1 MTIIKQMFKY
11 LFFII
16 TIYLT
21 PLNVLAKSLIFD
33 GLSKFSTNDIQSIT
47 SVDVYSNSLNINDV
61 NKVLKELSVS
71 ELIYE
76 VSFKEKDDLFLFLV
90 TESDTIEDIY
100 IVNNIWIK
108 DDLIIQNL
116 RSKNNSFL
124 TKNKIQDD
132 IKIIKNIYK
141 SKGFQDISIISKV
154 EKFSQD
160 RVNLI
165 YEIEENKQ
173 QKINSIKFVGNN
185 FFSANYLNSLINT
198 QSIKFYNFFKS
209 GSNLNYY
216 SFEFDKNKIIS
227 SYKDEGYDN
236 VKVSYM
242 IERSSFNNN
251 ILYFYIDEGE
261 RFKIENIDFNF
272 NENNNIAKFLNNKT
286 SEFVKKIKK
295 NNYYYSKSLIDEYL
309 DLYNSILV
317 SNNIFN
323 KIIEPVFTEY
333 DKKLNL
339 SFVIKDKE
347 PIVVNKVNIIGNSI
361 TKNKT
366 IRSKL
371 SIEPGQYLNDFLFE
385 KSINNLKRYPYIK
398 DVETFTSIDNQ
409 LADITIDIDEE
420 VKTGNILLAGTFNA
434 DTGAGITFGIEDKN
448 IFGSGNSINSDFSVN
463 SEDLKFSLNFKQYPI
478 LNPDLTNT
486 YTIFNRDNDYTNSF
500 GYKASTRGLGYS
512 INFKQNSKLSYGA
525 GISYQAFK
533 GHSAINNTSSSVID
547 NIGNFE
553 NYETNFSI
561 NYDTTN
567 DFFNPTNGHLNR
579 INFIYS
585 PKDISDNSFYKI
597 SITNNN
603 YFKFSK
609 SKNYTFFNNKYG
621 YAKSLNSKL
630 KTIDA
635 FGLGGLNFKGFD
647 YKGIGPYDGNVY
659 LGGNEYFTS
668 TLGYG
673 SSFIF
678 DEKDNINIKFFL
690 TTGSIWNSDY
700 TSSSDINIRASIGTS
715 IDFITPIG
723 PLSFSYA
730 QPIEKQNTD
739 KTRTF
744 NFSIGTSF

>member
-1 MTIIKQMFKY
+1 MNITIQMFKY

-16 TIYLT
+16 IIYLT
-21 PLNVLAKSLIFD
+21 PLNLLSKSLNFE
-33 GLSKFSTNDIQSIT
+33 GLSKFNMNDIQSIT
-47 SVDVYSNSLNINDV
+47 SVDVYSNYLNINDV
-61 NKVLKELSVS
+61 NKILKELSIS

-90 TESDTIEDIY
+90 TESDIIEDIY
-100 IVNNIWIK
+100 ITNNTWIK
-108 DDLIIQNL
+108 DDLILQNL

-132 IKIIKNIYK
+132 IKTIKNIYK

-154 EKFSQD
+154 EKFSQN
-160 RVNLI
+160 RINLI

-185 FFSANYLNSLINT
+185 FFSANYLNSIINS

-227 SYKDEGYDN
+227 SYKNEGYDN
-236 VKVSYM
+236 IKVSYM

-261 RFKIENIDFNF
+261 RIKIDNIEFSF
-272 NENNNIAKFLNNKT
+272 NENKITSFLANET
-286 SEFVKKIKK
+286 SEFNKKIKK

-317 SNNIFN
+317 SNNIHN
-323 KIIEPVFTEY
+323 IIIEATFTDD

-339 SFVIKDKE
+339 SFIAKEKD
-347 PIVVNKVNIIGNSI
+347 PIVVNKINITGNSI
-361 TKNKT
+361 TKDKT

-371 SIEPGQYLNDFLFE
+371 SIEPGQYLNNFLFE
-385 KSINNLKRYPYIK
+385 KSVNNLKRYPYIK
-398 DVETFTSIDNQ
+398 NVETLMNINNQ
-409 LADITIDIDEE
+409 LADITIDVDEE
-420 VKTGNILLAGTFNA
+420 LKTGNILLAGTFNA
-434 DTGAGITFGIEDKN
+434 DTGAGVTFGIEDKN
-448 IFGSGNSINSDFSVN
+448 IYGSGNSINADFMVN
-463 SEDLKFSLNFKQYPI
+463 SEDLKFSLNFKQYPV

-486 YTIFNRDNDYTNSF
+486 YTIFNQDNDYTNSF
-500 GYKASTRGLGYS
+500 GYKASTRGFGYS
-512 INFKQNSKLSYGA
+512 INFKQNDKLSYGA

-533 GHSAINNTSSSVID
+533 GHSAINSTSSSIND

-553 NYETNFSI
+553 NYQTNLSI
-561 NYDTTN
+561 RYDTTN
-567 DFFNPTNGHLNR
+567 NYFYPTNGHLNK
-579 INFIYS
+579 INIILS

-597 SITNNN
+597 SVTNNN

-609 SKNYTFFNNKYG
+609 SSNYTFFNNQYG

-678 DEKDNINIKFFL
+678 DDKDNINIKFFL

-700 TSSSDINIRASIGTS
+700 TSSSDIDIRASIGTS
-715 IDFITPIG
+715 LDFITPIG
-723 PLSFSYA
+723 PLSFSFA
-730 QPIEKQNTD
+730 QPLEKQNTD
-739 KTRTF
+739 KTRSF
-744 NFSIGTSF
+744 NFTLGTSF

>member
-1 MTIIKQMFKY
+1 MNITIQMFRY
-11 LFFII
+11 LFLII
-16 TIYLT
+16 AIYLN
-21 PLNVLAKSLIFD
+21 PLSLSAKSLNFE
-33 GLSKFSTNDIQSIT
+33 GLSKFSMNDIQSIT
-47 SVDVYSNSLNINDV
+47 SVDIYSNYLNINDV
-61 NKVLKELSVS
+61 NKILKELSIS

-76 VSFKEKDDLFLFLV
+76 VSYEDKADLFLFYIE
-90 TESDTIEDIY
+90 ESDTIEDIY
-100 IVNNIWIK
+100 IINNTWIK

-124 TKNKIQDD
+124 TKNNIQDD
-132 IKIIKNIYK
+132 IKTIKNIYK

-173 QKINSIKFVGNN
+173 QKINSIKFVGNK
-185 FFSANYLNSLINT
+185 FFSANYLNSIINS

-227 SYKDEGYDN
+227 FYKNEGYEN
-236 VKVSYM
+236 VKVSYI

-251 ILYFYIDEGE
+251 ILHFYIEEGE
-261 RFKIENIDFNF
+261 RIKIENIDFSF
-272 NENNNIAKFLNNKT
+272 TENKIT
-286 SEFVKKIKK
+286 SLLDDETSGFIKKLKK
-295 NNYYYSKSLIDEYL
+295 NNYYYSKALIDEYL
-309 DLYNSILV
+309 DLFNSILV
-317 SNNIFN
+317 SNNIHN
-323 KIIEPVFTEY
+323 IVIEANFIEY
-333 DKKLNL
+333 EKKLNL
-339 SFVIKDKE
+339 SFEAKEKD
-347 PIVVNKVNIIGNSI
+347 PIVVNKINIIGNSI

-371 SIEPGQYLNDFLFE
+371 SIEPGQYLNNFLFE
-385 KSINNLKRYPYIK
+385 KSINNIKRYPYIK
-398 DVETFTSIDNQ
+398 DVETSTKINNQ

-434 DTGAGITFGIEDKN
+434 DTGAGVTFGIEDKN
-448 IFGSGNSINSDFSVN
+448 IYGSGNSINADFMVN

-486 YTIFNRDNDYTNSF
+486 YTIFNQDNDYTNSF

-512 INFKQNSKLSYGA
+512 INFKQNDKLSYGA
-525 GISYQAFK
+525 GISYQVFK
-533 GHSAINNTSSSVID
+533 GHSAINTSTTSIND

-553 NYETNFSI
+553 NYQTNFSI

-567 DFFNPTNGHLNR
+567 NYFYPTDGHLNR
-579 INFIYS
+579 VNFILS

-609 SKNYTFFNNKYG
+609 SENYTFFNNKYG

-700 TSSSDINIRASIGTS
+700 TSSSDIDIRASIGTS
-715 IDFITPIG
+715 LDFITPIG
-723 PLSFSYA
+723 PLSFSFA
-730 QPIEKQNTD
+730 QPFEKQNTD
-739 KTRTF
+739 KTRSF
-744 NFSIGTSF
+744 NFTLGTSF

>member
-1 MTIIKQMFKY
+1 MFKY
-11 LFFII
+11 LFFFI
-16 TIYLT
+16 TISLT
-21 PLNVLAKSLIFD
+21 SLNLSAKSLNFE
-33 GLSKFSTNDIQSIT
+33 GLSKFSMNDIQSIT
-47 SVDVYSNSLNINDV
+47 SVDVYSNILNINDV
-61 NKVLKELSVS
+61 NKVLKELSIS

-90 TESDTIEDIY
+90 TESDIIEEIY
-100 IVNNIWIK
+100 ITNNTWIK
-108 DDLIIQNL
+108 DDLILQNL

-132 IKIIKNIYK
+132 IKTIKNVYK

-154 EKFSQD
+154 ERFSQD

-165 YEIEENKQ
+165 YEIQENKQ
-173 QKINSIKFVGNN
+173 QKINSIKFIGNN
-185 FFSANYLNSLINT
+185 FFSANYLNSIINS

-227 SYKDEGYDN
+227 SYKNEGYEN

-251 ILYFYIDEGE
+251 ILYFYINEGK
-261 RFKIENIDFNF
+261 RIKIENIDFSF
-272 NENNNIAKFLNNKT
+272 NENKISSFLDNKT
-286 SEFVKKIKK
+286 SEFIKKVKK

-317 SNNIFN
+317 SNNIHN
-323 KIIEPVFTEY
+323 IIIEAIFT
-333 DKKLNL
+333 DNDDKLNL
-339 SFVIKDKE
+339 SFVAQEKD
-347 PIVVNKVNIIGNSI
+347 PIVVNKINITGNSI

-371 SIEPGQYLNDFLFE
+371 SIEPGQYLNNFLFE
-385 KSINNLKRYPYIK
+385 NSVNNLKRYPYIK
-398 DVETFTSIDNQ
+398 DVETFTNIDNQ

-434 DTGAGITFGIEDKN
+434 DTGAGVTFGIEDKN
-448 IFGSGNSINSDFSVN
+448 IYGSGNSINSDFLVN

-486 YTIFNRDNDYTNSF
+486 YTIFNQDNDYTNSF

-512 INFKQNSKLSYGA
+512 INFRQNDKLSYGA
-525 GISYQAFK
+525 GISFQAFK
-533 GHSAINNTSSSVID
+533 GHSAINSNTSSIND

-553 NYETNFSI
+553 NYQTKLSI

-567 DFFNPTNGHLNR
+567 NYFYPTDGHLNR
-579 INFIYS
+579 VNFVLS

-609 SKNYTFFNNKYG
+609 SENYTFFNNKYG

-700 TSSSDINIRASIGTS
+700 TSSSDIDIRASIGTS
-715 IDFITPIG
+715 LDFITPIG
-723 PLSFSYA
+723 PLSFSFA
-730 QPIEKQNTD
+730 QPFEKQNTD
-739 KTRTF
+739 KTRSF
-744 NFSIGTSF
+744 NFTLGTSF

>member
-1 MTIIKQMFKY
+1 MFKY
-11 LFFII
+11 LFLII

-21 PLNVLAKSLIFD
+21 PFNLSSKSLNFE
-33 GLSKFSTNDIQSIT
+33 GLSKFSMNDIQSIT
-47 SVDVYSNSLNINDV
+47 SVDVYSNYLNINDV
-61 NKVLKELSVS
+61 NRILKELSIS

-90 TESDTIEDIY
+90 TESDTIENIY
-100 IVNNIWIK
+100 IINNTWIK
-108 DDLIIQNL
+108 DDLINQNL

-124 TKNKIQDD
+124 TKNKIQED
-132 IKIIKNIYK
+132 IKTIKNLYK

-154 EKFSQD
+154 ERFSQD

-165 YEIEENKQ
+165 YEIQENKQ
-173 QKINSIKFVGNN
+173 QKINSIKFIGNN
-185 FFSANYLNSLINT
+185 FFSANYLNSIINS

-227 SYKDEGYDN
+227 SYKNEGYEN

-251 ILYFYIDEGE
+251 ILYFYINEGE
-261 RFKIENIDFNF
+261 RIKIENIDFRF
-272 NENNNIAKFLNNKT
+272 NEIKASSFLDNKT
-286 SEFVKKIKK
+286 SEFIKKVKK

-309 DLYNSILV
+309 DLYNSILI
-317 SNNIFN
+317 SNNIHN
-323 KIIEPVFTEY
+323 IIIEAIFTDNDEN
-333 DKKLNL
+333 LNL
-339 SFVIKDKE
+339 SFVAKEKD
-347 PIVVNKVNIIGNSI
+347 PIVVNKIDIKGNSI

-371 SIEPGQYLNDFLFE
+371 SIEPGQYLNNFLFE
-385 KSINNLKRYPYIK
+385 KSVNNLKRYPYIK
-398 DVETFTSIDNQ
+398 DVETFIDINNQ

-434 DTGAGITFGIEDKN
+434 DTGAGVTFGIEDKN
-448 IFGSGNSINSDFSVN
+448 IYGSGNSINADFMVN
-463 SEDLKFSLNFKQYPI
+463 SEDLKFSLNFKQYPV

-486 YTIFNRDNDYTNSF
+486 YTIFNQDNDYTNSF

-512 INFKQNSKLSYGA
+512 INFKQNDKLSYGA
-525 GISYQAFK
+525 GIRYQVFK
-533 GHSAINNTSSSVID
+533 GHSAINSTTSSIND

-553 NYETNFSI
+553 NFQTNLSI
-561 NYDTTN
+561 SYDTTN
-567 DFFNPTNGHLNR
+567 NYFYPTDGHLNR
-579 INFIYS
+579 VNFILS

-609 SKNYTFFNNKYG
+609 SENYTFFNNKYG

-668 TLGYG
+668 TIGYG

-700 TSSSDINIRASIGTS
+700 TSSSDIDIRASIGTS
-715 IDFITPIG
+715 LDFITPIG
-723 PLSFSYA
+723 PLSFSFA
-730 QPIEKQNTD
+730 QPFEKQNTD
-739 KTRTF
+739 KTRSF
-744 NFSIGTSF
+744 NFTLGTSF

>member
-1 MTIIKQMFKY
+1 MNITIQMFKY

-16 TIYLT
+16 TIYLA
-21 PLNVLAKSLIFD
+21 PLNLFAKSLNFE
-33 GLSKFSTNDIQSIT
+33 GLSKFNMNDIQSIT
-47 SVDVYSNSLNINDV
+47 SVDVYSNDLNINDV
-61 NKVLKELSVS
+61 NKILKELSIS

-90 TESDTIEDIY
+90 TESDIIEDIY
-100 IVNNIWIK
+100 ITNNTWIK
-108 DDLIIQNL
+108 DDLILQNL
-116 RSKNNSFL
+116 RSRNNSFL
-124 TKNKIQDD
+124 MKNKIQED

-160 RVNLI
+160 RINLI

-185 FFSANYLNSLINT
+185 FFSANYLNSTINS

-227 SYKDEGYDN
+227 LYKNEGYEN

-261 RFKIENIDFNF
+261 RIKIDNIVFSF
-272 NENNNIAKFLNNKT
+272 NENKIISFLANET
-286 SEFVKKIKK
+286 SEFNKKIKK

-317 SNNIFN
+317 SNNIHN
-323 KIIEPVFTEY
+323 IIIETIFT
-333 DKKLNL
+333 DDDNKLNL
-339 SFVIKDKE
+339 SFVAKE
-347 PIVVNKVNIIGNSI
+347 IDPIVVNKIEITGNSI

-371 SIEPGQYLNDFLFE
+371 SIEPGQYLNNFLFE
-385 KSINNLKRYPYIK
+385 KSVNNLKRYPYIK
-398 DVETFTSIDNQ
+398 NVETFININNQ
-409 LADITIDIDEE
+409 LADITIDVDEE
-420 VKTGNILLAGTFNA
+420 VKTGNILLAGTYNA
-434 DTGAGITFGIEDKN
+434 DTGAGVTFGIEDKN
-448 IFGSGNSINSDFSVN
+448 IYGSGNSINADFMVN
-463 SEDLKFSLNFKQYPI
+463 SEDLKFSLNFKQYPV

-486 YTIFNRDNDYTNSF
+486 YSIFNQDNDYTNSF
-500 GYKASTRGLGYS
+500 GYKASTRGFGYL
-512 INFKQNSKLSYGA
+512 INFKQNDKWSYGA
-525 GISYQAFK
+525 GIIYQAFR
-533 GHSAINNTSSSVID
+533 GHSAINSTSSSIND
-547 NIGNFE
+547 NIGKFE
-553 NYETNFSI
+553 NYQTNFSI
-561 NYDTTN
+561 KYDTTN
-567 DFFNPTNGHLNR
+567 NYFYPTNGHLNK
-579 INFIYS
+579 INITLS

-597 SITNNN
+597 SVTNNN

-609 SKNYTFFNNKYG
+609 SSNYTFFNNKYG

-635 FGLGGLNFKGFD
+635 FSLGGLNFKGFD

-678 DEKDNINIKFFL
+678 DDKDNINIKFFL
-690 TTGSIWNSDY
+690 STGSIWNSDY
-700 TSSSDINIRASIGTS
+700 TSSSDIDIRASIGTS
-715 IDFITPIG
+715 LDFITPIG
-723 PLSFSYA
+723 PLSFSFA
-730 QPIEKQNTD
+730 QPFEKQNTD
-739 KTRTF
+739 KTRSF
-744 NFSIGTSF
+744 NFTLGTSF

>member
-1 MTIIKQMFKY
+1 MNITIQMFKY

-16 TIYLT
+16 IIYLT
-21 PLNVLAKSLIFD
+21 PLNLLSKSLNFE
-33 GLSKFSTNDIQSIT
+33 GLSKFNMNDIQSIT
-47 SVDVYSNSLNINDV
+47 SVDVYSNYLNINDV
-61 NKVLKELSVS
+61 NKILKELSIS

-90 TESDTIEDIY
+90 TESDIIEDIY
-100 IVNNIWIK
+100 ITNNTWIK
-108 DDLIIQNL
+108 DDLIFQNL

-132 IKIIKNIYK
+132 IKTIKNIYK

-154 EKFSQD
+154 EKFSQN
-160 RVNLI
+160 RINLI

-185 FFSANYLNSLINT
+185 FFSANYLNSIINS

-227 SYKDEGYDN
+227 SYKNEGYDN

-261 RFKIENIDFNF
+261 RIKIDNIEFSF
-272 NENNNIAKFLNNKT
+272 NENKITSFLANET
-286 SEFVKKIKK
+286 SEFNKKIKK

-317 SNNIFN
+317 SNNIHN
-323 KIIEPVFTEY
+323 IIIEATFTDD

-339 SFVIKDKE
+339 SFIAKEKD
-347 PIVVNKVNIIGNSI
+347 PIVVNKINITGNSI
-361 TKNKT
+361 TKDKT

-371 SIEPGQYLNDFLFE
+371 SIEPGQYLNNFLFE
-385 KSINNLKRYPYIK
+385 KSVNNLKRYPYIK
-398 DVETFTSIDNQ
+398 NVETLMNINNQ
-409 LADITIDIDEE
+409 LADITIDVDEE
-420 VKTGNILLAGTFNA
+420 LKTGNILLAGTFNA
-434 DTGAGITFGIEDKN
+434 DTGAGVTFGIEDKN
-448 IFGSGNSINSDFSVN
+448 IYGSGNSINADFMVN
-463 SEDLKFSLNFKQYPI
+463 SEDLKFSLNFKQYPV

-486 YTIFNRDNDYTNSF
+486 YTIFNQDNDYTNSF
-500 GYKASTRGLGYS
+500 GYKASTRGFGYS
-512 INFKQNSKLSYGA
+512 INFKQNDKLSYGA

-533 GHSAINNTSSSVID
+533 GHSAINSTSSSIND

-553 NYETNFSI
+553 NYQTNLSI
-561 NYDTTN
+561 RYDTTN
-567 DFFNPTNGHLNR
+567 NYFYPTNGHLNK
-579 INFIYS
+579 INIILS

-597 SITNNN
+597 SVTNNN

-609 SKNYTFFNNKYG
+609 SSNYTFFNNQYG

-678 DEKDNINIKFFL
+678 DDKDNINIKFFL

-700 TSSSDINIRASIGTS
+700 TSSSDIDIRASIGTS
-715 IDFITPIG
+715 LDFITPIG
-723 PLSFSYA
+723 PLSFSFA
-730 QPIEKQNTD
+730 QPLEKQNTD
-739 KTRTF
+739 KTRSF
-744 NFSIGTSF
+744 NFTLGTSF

>member
-1 MTIIKQMFKY
+1 MNITIQMFRY
-11 LFFII
+11 LFLII
-16 TIYLT
+16 AIYLN
-21 PLNVLAKSLIFD
+21 PLSLSAKSLNFE
-33 GLSKFSTNDIQSIT
+33 GLSKFSMNDIQSIT
-47 SVDVYSNSLNINDV
+47 SVDIYSNYLNINDV
-61 NKVLKELSVS
+61 NKILKELSIS

-76 VSFKEKDDLFLFLV
+76 VSYEDKADLFLFYIE
-90 TESDTIEDIY
+90 ESDTIEDIY
-100 IVNNIWIK
+100 IINNTWIK

-124 TKNKIQDD
+124 TKNNIQDD
-132 IKIIKNIYK
+132 IKTIKNIYK

-173 QKINSIKFVGNN
+173 QKINSIKFVGNK
-185 FFSANYLNSLINT
+185 FFSANYLNSIINS

-227 SYKDEGYDN
+227 FYKNEGYDN
-236 VKVSYM
+236 VKVSYI

-251 ILYFYIDEGE
+251 ILHFYIEEGE
-261 RFKIENIDFNF
+261 RIKIENIDFSF
-272 NENNNIAKFLNNKT
+272 TENKIT
-286 SEFVKKIKK
+286 SLLDDETSGFIKKLKK
-295 NNYYYSKSLIDEYL
+295 NNYYYSKALIDEYL
-309 DLYNSILV
+309 DLFNSILV
-317 SNNIFN
+317 SNNIHN
-323 KIIEPVFTEY
+323 IVIEANFIEY
-333 DKKLNL
+333 EKKLNL
-339 SFVIKDKE
+339 SFEAKEKD
-347 PIVVNKVNIIGNSI
+347 PIVVNKINIIGNSI

-371 SIEPGQYLNDFLFE
+371 SIEPGQYLNNFLFE
-385 KSINNLKRYPYIK
+385 KSINNIKRYPYIK
-398 DVETFTSIDNQ
+398 DVETSTKINNQ

-434 DTGAGITFGIEDKN
+434 DTGAGVTFGIEDKN
-448 IFGSGNSINSDFSVN
+448 IYGSGNSINADFMVN

-486 YTIFNRDNDYTNSF
+486 YTIFNQDNDYTNSF

-512 INFKQNSKLSYGA
+512 INFKQNDKLSYGA
-525 GISYQAFK
+525 GISYQVFK
-533 GHSAINNTSSSVID
+533 GHSAINTSTTSIND

-553 NYETNFSI
+553 NYQTNFSI

-567 DFFNPTNGHLNR
+567 NYFYPTDGHLNR
-579 INFIYS
+579 VNFILS

-609 SKNYTFFNNKYG
+609 SENYTFFNNKYG

-700 TSSSDINIRASIGTS
+700 TSSSDIDIRASIGTS
-715 IDFITPIG
+715 LDFITPIG
-723 PLSFSYA
+723 PLSFSFA

-739 KTRTF
+739 KTRSF
-744 NFSIGTSF
+744 NFTLGTSF